1 MGKHTIVLKINIFS
15 AGHFRLVMSRWRM
28 FDMRLLV
35 VQLGWIPEVP
45 ASSTQPYAQKKR
57 ESWRVHFSLSGQ
69 WGAGHSHGEWDSA
82 PGELQPSQRFVAS
95 GDLLRS
101 SFKEPPGWTFNAQ
114 YLATGLG
121 VLHWGYSLGV
131 RVQSWAPG
139 PHRRVTWIDTG
150 LSENGA
156 PKITKDH
163 LNILNNIGT
172 MSMKHDM
179 LLGDTIFRQGH
190 VVSFCFT
197 DSPWLFYPR
206 FDFSMVMEGNG
217 WTTMAPKLWLVTLA
231 QRDLHWVFPEM
242 TPLTETIYSTHRG
255 YPLVIEYSYG
265 TWPIYRGFSHES
277 CRVSQPSTFD
287 HWSVTSYFPQ
297 SWTVLKPCGWRQA
310 SDLHIATECCSP
322 YP

>member
-1 MGKHTIVLKINIFS
+1 MNTRSASIKHPTIC
-15 AGHFRLVMSRWRM
+15 
-28 FDMRLLV
+28 
-35 VQLGWIPEVP
+35 
-45 ASSTQPYAQKKR
+45 QKKAR
-57 ESWRVHFSLSGQ
+57 KLEGSLFTIRSMRRRPFSWWMRFGTWRTAAIPTFCRFWGPSSLQ
-69 WGAGHSHGEWDSA
+69 
-82 PGELQPSQRFVAS
+82 LQGPPWLDIQRAVL
-95 GDLLRS
+95 GYWPW
-101 SFKEPPGWTFNAQ
+101 SFA
-114 YLATGLG
+114 LG
-121 VLHWGYSLGV
+121 VLSRSTCPIMG
-131 RVQSWAPG
+131 
-139 PHRRVTWIDTG
+139 TWTSSQGDLDWYTG

-163 LNILNNIGT
+163 LNILNHIGK
-172 MSMKHDM
+172 MNMKHDM

-206 FDFSMVMEGNG
+206 FDFSMVMEGDG

-242 TPLTETIYSTHRG
+242 TPVTETIYSTHRG

-265 TWPIYRGFSHES
+265 TWLIYRGFSHEIHEI
-277 CRVSQPSTFD
+277 CRVSQPTTFD
-287 HWSVTSYFPQ
+287 HWSVSYFPQ